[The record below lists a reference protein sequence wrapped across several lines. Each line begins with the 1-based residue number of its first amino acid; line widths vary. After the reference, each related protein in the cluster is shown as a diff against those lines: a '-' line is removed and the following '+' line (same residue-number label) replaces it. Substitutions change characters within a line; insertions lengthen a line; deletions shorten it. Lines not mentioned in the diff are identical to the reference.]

1 MTTPP
6 VNQRIASKLASAH
19 GAPSDATLISS
30 AEALQAGHAGRA
42 GRIGAWTLGIG
53 LVALLVWTAM
63 APLDEGVPG
72 PGMVAID
79 TKRKVIQ
86 HLSGGLVKEV
96 LVREGQQVKEGELL
110 LRLDEAAARV
120 NFEAARQRYIGLR
133 AMQDRLQA
141 EQRGQATIN
150 FHPDVVQ
157 AARDPQIQLVVATQ
171 QQLFGSR
178 RASLGAD
185 LQSMQENIAGQEG
198 MILAYEN
205 MSANRKN
212 QLALLTEE
220 LNNTKGLVAEG
231 YAPRNRQL
239 ELERQVSEMGSAL
252 AELQGNMTRAKR
264 AIAEVRQRMLA
275 RQQEFNKEVESNLA
289 DVGREVEA
297 DQEKYRA
304 TQDDM
309 GRLEIKAPAAGQVV
323 GLTVQS
329 IGAVIGAGQKLMD
342 IVPKEQAL
350 LIEAKVAP
358 HLIDKVHAGIA
369 VDVRF
374 SSFSNTPQL
383 VVKGSVQ
390 SVSGDLIVEQ
400 NGMAYYLA
408 RISITE
414 AGFKELGD
422 RQLQSGMPVEVIFI
436 TGKRSMLTYLLHPLV
451 KRLAAS
457 MKEE

>member
-1 MTTPP
+1 
-6 VNQRIASKLASAH
+6 
-19 GAPSDATLISS
+19 
-30 AEALQAGHAGRA
+30 
-42 GRIGAWTLGIG
+42 
-53 LVALLVWTAM
+53 M

-72 PGMVAID
+72 PGLVAID

-96 LVREGQQVKEGELL
+96 FVREGQEVKEGELL
-110 LRLDEAAARV
+110 LRLDEAASRA

-141 EQRGQATIN
+141 EQRGHSSISL
-150 FHPDVVQ
+150 HPDVVQ
-157 AARDPQIQLVVATQ
+157 VARDPQIQLVVATQ

-220 LNNTKGLVAEG
+220 LTNTKGLVAEG

-252 AELQGNMTRAKR
+252 AELQGNLTRAKR
-264 AIAEVRQRMLA
+264 AIAEVRQRMVA
-275 RQQEFNKEVESNLA
+275 RQQEFNKEVESTLA

-304 TQDDM
+304 IQGDM
-309 GRLEIKAPAAGQVV
+309 GRLEIKSPAAGQVV

-358 HLIDKVHAGIA
+358 HLIDKVRTGIP

-414 AGFKELGD
+414 EGFKALGD

-436 TGKRSMLTYLLHPLV
+436 TGKRSVLTYLLHPLM
-451 KRLAAS
+451 KRMAAS

>member
-1 MTTPP
+1 
-6 VNQRIASKLASAH
+6 V
-19 GAPSDATLISS
+19 G
-30 AEALQAGHAGRA
+30 
-42 GRIGAWTLGIG
+42 
-53 LVALLVWTAM
+53 LLVWTAM

-72 PGMVAID
+72 PGLVAID

-96 LVREGQQVKEGELL
+96 FVREGQEVKEGELL
-110 LRLDEAAARV
+110 LRLDEAASRA

-141 EQRGQATIN
+141 EQRGHSSISL
-150 FHPDVVQ
+150 HPDVVQ

-220 LNNTKGLVAEG
+220 LTNTKGLVAEG

-252 AELQGNMTRAKR
+252 AELQGNLTRAKR
-264 AIAEVRQRMLA
+264 AIAEVRQRMVA
-275 RQQEFNKEVESNLA
+275 RQQEFNKEVESTLA

-304 TQDDM
+304 IQGDM

-358 HLIDKVHAGIA
+358 HLIDKVRTGIP

-414 AGFKELGD
+414 EGFKALGD

-436 TGKRSMLTYLLHPLV
+436 TGKRSVLTYLLHPLM
-451 KRLAAS
+451 KRMAAS